1 MLDMLSWHVPYLG
14 WTRLPAEIS
23 EFEITHFF
31 SLRPEERSAVLTRY
45 RDSLRLGAALQIG
58 FLKMCGRPLD
68 AIQRVPADLL
78 KHLGEQ
84 IEIAAPT
91 IATLRALYLK
101 RRRTLYEHQ
110 RWAMDLLGVIRFEPT
125 DTEKLLPSLCDVARA
140 GVSGDHLLTATRK
153 LLYEARFVIPG
164 TRRLSNLMQA
174 AVSRVEHD
182 ASSMIERMIPVRIR
196 NQWLDALSAPADPE
210 RRMALLEYLQEP
222 PAKFS
227 PSTIERQSGKV
238 TELRNLGVDTD
249 KTDMVPALLQS
260 YAQGMRKRRPSR
272 FHQLQEPRRTL
283 ELVAFMRYALL
294 EHTDTL
300 VRLLDRRVARL
311 WGRAS
316 EEARRTREQ
325 GSATNL
331 FVDGIRSA
339 LATASGSSEE
349 RLSAITSLL
358 ADLDAGRLKPKS
370 IAARQR
376 DILVGQ
382 IAQIRPLLKAYL
394 ALDLRSRETD
404 RWTVLIKEWRQ
415 TFALELSGLSE
426 AMCPP
431 KSRAWAALAADRNSL
446 KARQAAEA
454 QTLWEIRQSLRRGS
468 LYVPHSLSYRDKQ
481 MLFDTAGTTVRAPG
495 SQRPLPEV
503 LEQLFATMEVGLD
516 HLDEA
521 VWFEHLKIDG
531 TKIHQHPLAPQ
542 EAPEELESIREELYA
557 SLPTV
562 HLPELMMAIDSEIR
576 FSWILLGREPAD
588 DQELLYVYAALLGH
602 AMDLTA
608 QRVSLMTPGL
618 SVAGLTSA
626 LQLLEDGPAMR
637 RANAAAVEFMHAHPV
652 AAAWGDSKDCA
663 ADAMSLDVSRHVWVA
678 RTDPKRR
685 TWSTASYVHTLGRHG
700 IGYDQPITITQR
712 QPGAA
717 IEGALR
723 QTLAPIQQIFT
734 DTHGYTAWAMGL
746 AKHVGYDLCPRLK
759 SFPDRRLHVPRGNRI
774 TIPECLK
781 DVVLAD
787 ISVEDIKNGWAEFSS
802 VCDAVAAGRISAVL
816 ACERF
821 GSASRGEKAYK
832 AGHAYGLLLRT
843 LHLCDTLTLEE
854 FRRETLRALNH
865 NERTHALQRQIRH
878 DGSGSRRGRRTEEL
892 IAQSGALALVT
903 NLVMAWNTHQI
914 QATLDRWRAQGRE
927 IDPHILHHI
936 TPMGFEGINFGGIL
950 VFPLE
955 RYRSRLLPSSPP
967 PPTTMVA

>member
-1 MLDMLSWHVPYLG
+1 MLAWHVPYLG
-14 WTRLPAEIS
+14 WTRLPAEVS

-31 SLRPEERSAVLTRY
+31 SLRAEVRSAVSTRY

-68 AIQRVPADLL
+68 AVQRVPADLL

-84 IEIAAPT
+84 LEIPAPT

-110 RWAMDLLGVIRFEPT
+110 RWAMEFLGMIRFEPT
-125 DTEKLLPSLCDVARA
+125 DTEMLLPSLCDVVRA
-140 GVSGDHLLTATRK
+140 GVNGAHLMTASRK
-153 LLYEARFVIPG
+153 LLYEHRFVIPG

-182 ASSMIERMIPVRIR
+182 TVSTIERSIPVLIR
-196 NQWLDALSAPADPE
+196 NRWLDALCGFADPE
-210 RRMALLEYLQEP
+210 RKMTLLEYLQEP
-222 PAKFS
+222 PVTFS
-227 PSTIERQSGKV
+227 PSAIERQSEKV
-238 TELRNLGVDTD
+238 AELLKLGTD
-249 KTDMVPALLQS
+249 AYKIDMPPVLLHS

-300 VRLLDRRVARL
+300 IRLLDRRVARL

-316 EEARRTREQ
+316 ETARRTREE

-331 FVDGIRSA
+331 FVDGVRSA
-339 LATASGSSEE
+339 LAAASASPEA
-349 RLSAITSLL
+349 RIATITSLL

-376 DILVGQ
+376 EILVGQ

-394 ALDLRSRETD
+394 GLDLRSREAD
-404 RWTVLIKEWRQ
+404 RWPVLIKAWRQ
-415 TFALELSGLSE
+415 SFELELSGMRE

-431 KSRAWAALAADRNSL
+431 KSRAWDALSVDRNSL
-446 KARQAAEA
+446 RARQAAEV
-454 QTLWEIRQSLRRGS
+454 QMLWEIRQALRRGS

-481 MLFDTAGTTVRAPG
+481 VLFDTTGSTVRAPG
-495 SQRPLPEV
+495 SQRSLPEV
-503 LEQLFATMEVGLD
+503 LEQLFANLEVGLE

-542 EAPEELESIREELYA
+542 EAPEGLESVREDLYA

-588 DQELLYVYAALLGH
+588 EQELLYVYAALLGH

-618 SVAGLTSA
+618 SVSGLSSA
-626 LQLLEDGPAMR
+626 LQVLEDGQTMR

-652 AAAWGDSKDCA
+652 AGAWGDARDCA
-663 ADAMSLDVSRHVWVA
+663 ADAMSLDVSRQVWVA

-734 DTHGYTAWAMGL
+734 DTHGYSAWAMGL
-746 AKHVGYDLCPRLK
+746 AKQEGYDLCPRLK
-759 SFPDRRLHVPRGNRI
+759 SFPDRRLHVPKGNRI
-774 TIPECLK
+774 QIPESLK

-787 ISVEDIKNGWAEFSS
+787 ISIKDIENGWKEFSA
-802 VCDAVAAGRISAVL
+802 VCNAVAAGRISAVL

-821 GSASRGEKAYK
+821 GSASRGEKAHK

-843 LHLCDTLTLEE
+843 LHLCDTLTLQE

-865 NERTHALQRQIRH
+865 NERTHSLQRQIRR
-878 DGSGSRRGRRTEEL
+878 DGSGSRRGRRGEEL

-903 NLVMAWNTHQI
+903 NLVMAWNTHQM
-914 QATLDRWRAQGRE
+914 QAILDCWRAQGPQ
-927 IDPHILHHI
+927 IDPQILHHI

-950 VFPLE
+950 VFPME

-967 PPTTMVA
+967 RSTPMVA

>member
-1 MLDMLSWHVPYLG
+1 MLAWHVPYLG
-14 WTRLPAEIS
+14 WTRLPADVS

-31 SLRPEERSAVLTRY
+31 SLQPEERSAVLTRY

-68 AIQRVPADLL
+68 AVQRVPADLL

-84 IEIAAPT
+84 IEVPAPT

-110 RWAMDLLGVIRFEPT
+110 RWAMDFLGMIRFEPT
-125 DTEKLLPSLCDVARA
+125 DTDKLLASLGDVVRA

-153 LLYEARFVIPG
+153 LLYEKRFVIPG

-174 AVSRVEHD
+174 AVSSVEHD
-182 ASSMIERMIPVRIR
+182 ALSMIERVIPVLIR
-196 NQWLDALSAPADPE
+196 NRWLDALSEITDPE
-210 RRMALLEYLQEP
+210 HRMTLLEYMQEP
-222 PAKFS
+222 PAKSS
-227 PSTIERQSGKV
+227 PGTIDRQSDKV
-238 TELRNLGVDTD
+238 GRLRDLGVDCY
-249 KTDMVPALLQS
+249 KTTMVPALLQS

-283 ELVAFMRYALL
+283 ELVAFMQYALF
-294 EHTDTL
+294 EHTDNL
-300 VRLLDRRVARL
+300 IRLIDRRVARL

-316 EEARRTREQ
+316 EEARRRRGEE
-325 GSATNL
+325 SATHV
-331 FVDGIRSA
+331 FVAGVRTT
-339 LATASGSSEE
+339 LATTG
-349 RLSAITSLL
+349 LSAESRIADITALL
-358 ADLDAGRLKPKS
+358 GELDAGRLKPKS

-376 DILVGQ
+376 ELLVGQ
-382 IAQIRPLLKAYL
+382 IAQIRPLLKALL
-394 ALDLRSRETD
+394 ALDLRSREAD
-404 RWTVLIKEWRQ
+404 RWTVRIKAWRQ
-415 TFALELSGLSE
+415 TFELELSGMSAE
-426 AMCPP
+426 MCPP
-431 KSRAWAALAADRNSL
+431 KSRAWAALGLDRQSL
-446 KARQAAEA
+446 SARNAAEV
-454 QTLWEIRQSLRRGS
+454 QILWEIRQGLRRGS
-468 LYVPHSLSYRDKQ
+468 LFVPHSLSYRDKEI
-481 MLFDTAGTTVRAPG
+481 LFDTTGTTVRAPG
-495 SQRPLPEV
+495 CQRPLPE
-503 LEQLFATMEVGLD
+503 LLDQLCANIEVGLE

-521 VWFEHLKIDG
+521 VWFEHLRIDG

-542 EAPEELESIREELYA
+542 ETPPDLEATREELYA

-562 HLPELMMAIDSEIR
+562 HLPDLIMAIDSETR
-576 FSWILLGREPAD
+576 FSWILLGREPANE
-588 DQELLYVYAALLGH
+588 QELLYVYAALLGH
-602 AMDLTA
+602 AMDLSA
-608 QRVSLMTPGL
+608 QRLSLMTPGL
-618 SVAGLTSA
+618 SVSGLTSA
-626 LQLLEDGPAMR
+626 MQMLEDGPALR
-637 RANAAAVEFMHAHPV
+637 RANAAVVEFMHAHAV
-652 AAAWGDSKDCA
+652 ASMWGSPKDCA
-663 ADAMSLDVSRHVWVA
+663 ADAMSLDASRHIWVA

-685 TWSTASYVHTLGRHG
+685 TWSTATYVHTLGRHG

-723 QTLAPIQQIFT
+723 QTLAPIQTIFT
-734 DTHGYTAWAMGL
+734 DTHGYSAWAMGL
-746 AKHVGYDLCPRLK
+746 AKKEGFDLCPRLK

-774 TIPECLK
+774 KIPESLK

-787 ISVEDIKNGWAEFSS
+787 ISFKDIENGWAEFSA

-843 LHLCDTLTLEE
+843 LHLCDTLTLED

-865 NERTHALQRQIRH
+865 NERTHTLQRQIRR
-878 DGSGSRRGRRTEEL
+878 DGAGSRRGRRAEEL

-903 NLVMAWNTHQI
+903 NVVMAWNTHQM
-914 QATLDRWRAQGRE
+914 QATLDRWRAQGRP
-927 IDPHILHHI
+927 IDPKILHHI
-936 TPMGFEGINFGGIL
+936 TPMGFESINFGGIL

-955 RYRSRLLPSSPP
+955 RYRARLMPSSAP
-967 PPTTMVA
+967 PPTVMSA

>member
-1 MLDMLSWHVPYLG
+1 MLAWHVPYLG
-14 WTRLPAEIS
+14 WTRLPAEVS

-31 SLRPEERSAVLTRY
+31 SLRMEERSAVLTRY

-58 FLKMCGRPLD
+58 FLRMCGRPLD

-78 KHLGEQ
+78 THLGEQ
-84 IEIAAPT
+84 LEISAPT

-110 RWAMDLLGVIRFEPT
+110 RWAMEFLGMIRFEPT
-125 DTEKLLPSLCDVARA
+125 DTDRLLPSLCDVVRA

-153 LLYEARFVIPG
+153 LLYENRFVIPG

-174 AVSRVEHD
+174 AVSSVEQNTL
-182 ASSMIERMIPVRIR
+182 SKIERSIPVLIR
-196 NQWLDALSAPADPE
+196 NRWFDALCGFADPE
-210 RRMALLEYLQEP
+210 RTMTLLEYLQEP

-238 TELRNLGVDTD
+238 RQLLNVGTDTYKVDIAP
-249 KTDMVPALLQS
+249 VLLQS
-260 YAQGMRKRRPSR
+260 YAQGMRKRRPAR

-300 VRLLDRRVARL
+300 ICLLDRRVARL

-316 EEARRTREQ
+316 DEARRTREQ
-325 GSATNL
+325 GSATHL
-331 FVDGIRSA
+331 FVDGVRSA
-339 LATASGSSEE
+339 LADASASSED
-349 RLSAITSLL
+349 RVATVTSLL
-358 ADLDAGRLKPKS
+358 ADLDAGRLKSKS

-376 DILVGQ
+376 EILVGQ

-394 ALDLRSRETD
+394 ALDLRSREAG
-404 RWTVLIKEWRQ
+404 RWPVLITTWRQ
-415 TFALELSGLSE
+415 TFELELSGMSE
-426 AMCPP
+426 EMCPP
-431 KSRAWAALAADRNSL
+431 KSRAWAALSADLNSL
-446 KARQAAEA
+446 KSRQAAEA
-454 QTLWEIRQSLRRGS
+454 QILWEIRQALRRGS

-481 MLFDTAGTTVRAPG
+481 VLFDTTGTSVRAPG
-495 SQRPLPEV
+495 SQRRLPEV
-503 LEQLFATMEVGLD
+503 LEQLFANLEVGFE

-531 TKIHQHPLAPQ
+531 TKIHQHSLAPQ
-542 EAPEELESIREELYA
+542 HAPAELESIREELYA

-608 QRVSLMTPGL
+608 QRISLMTPGL
-618 SVAGLTSA
+618 SVEGLMSA
-626 LQLLEDGPAMR
+626 LQFLEDGRTMR
-637 RANAAAVEFMHAHPV
+637 RANAATVEFMHAHPL
-652 AAAWGDSKDCA
+652 AGTWGDSKDCA
-663 ADAMSLDVSRHVWVA
+663 ADAMSLDVSRQVWVA

-734 DTHGYTAWAMGL
+734 DTHGYSAWAMGL
-746 AKHVGYDLCPRLK
+746 AKQLGYDLCPRLK

-774 TIPECLK
+774 KIPTSLE

-787 ISVEDIKNGWAEFSS
+787 ISIEDIENGWTEFSA

-821 GSASRGEKAYK
+821 GSASRGERAYK

-865 NERTHALQRQIRH
+865 NERTHSLQRQIRR
-878 DGSGSRRGRRTEEL
+878 DGAGSRRGRRAEEL

-903 NLVMAWNTHQI
+903 NLVMAWNTHQM
-914 QATLDRWRAQGRE
+914 QVTLDRWRKQNRE
-927 IDPHILHHI
+927 IDPQILHHI

-950 VFPLE
+950 VFPVE

-967 PPTTMVA
+967 PATTLVA

>member
-1 MLDMLSWHVPYLG
+1 MLNWHVPYLG
-14 WTRLPAEIS
+14 WTRLPAEVS

-31 SLRPEERSAVLTRY
+31 SLRAEERSAVLTRY
-45 RDSLRLGAALQIG
+45 RDSLRLAAALQIG

-84 IEIAAPT
+84 LEIAAPT
-91 IATLRALYLK
+91 IATLRALYMK

-110 RWAMDLLGVIRFEPT
+110 RWAMEFLGMIRFEPT
-125 DTEKLLPSLCDVARA
+125 DTDKLLPSLCDVVRA
-140 GVSGDHLLTATRK
+140 GVGGDHLLTATRK
-153 LLYEARFVIPG
+153 LLHERRFVIPG

-174 AVSRVEHD
+174 AVSKVEHD
-182 ASSMIERMIPVRIR
+182 ALSAIERRIPVLIR
-196 NQWLDALSAPADPE
+196 NQWLDGLSRLADPE
-210 RRMALLEYLQEP
+210 RKATLLEYLQEP

-227 PSTIERQSGKV
+227 PTTIDRQSRKV
-238 TELRNLGVDTD
+238 AALRNLGVDTY
-249 KTDMVPALLQS
+249 KTDMAPALLQS
-260 YAQGMRKRRPSR
+260 YAQDMRKRRPSR

-294 EHTDTL
+294 EHTDNL
-300 VRLLDRRVARL
+300 IRLLDRRVARL

-316 EEARRTREQ
+316 EEARRTRKE
-325 GSATNL
+325 GSASNL
-331 FVDGIRSA
+331 FVDAVRSA
-339 LATASGSSEE
+339 LATASESFDE
-349 RLSAITSLL
+349 RIATITSLL
-358 ADLDAGRLKPKS
+358 ADLDAGRLKPKT

-394 ALDLRSRETD
+394 ALDLRSREAD
-404 RWTVLIKEWRQ
+404 RWADLIEAWRL
-415 TFALELSGLSE
+415 TFRLELSGMSE
-426 AMCPP
+426 EMCPP
-431 KSRAWAALAADRNSL
+431 KSRAWAALSVDLKSL

-454 QTLWEIRQSLRRGS
+454 QMLWEIRQALRRGS
-468 LYVPHSLSYRDKQ
+468 LYVPHSLSYREKQ
-481 MLFDTAGTTVRAPG
+481 VLFDTTGTTVRAPG
-495 SQRPLPEV
+495 SQRLLPEV
-503 LEQLFATMEVGLD
+503 LAQLFANLEVGLE

-521 VWFEHLKIDG
+521 VWFEHVKIDG

-542 EAPEELESIREELYA
+542 EAPAELDSIREELYA
-557 SLPTV
+557 NLPTV
-562 HLPELMMAIDSEIR
+562 HLPELMMAMDSEIR

-588 DQELLYVYAALLGH
+588 EQELLYVYAALLGH
-602 AMDLTA
+602 AMDLSA
-608 QRVSLMTPGL
+608 QRVTLMTPGL
-618 SVAGLTSA
+618 SVDGLTNA
-626 LQLLEDGPAMR
+626 LQLLEDGQTMR
-637 RANAAAVEFMHAHPV
+637 RANAAAVEFIHTHAV
-652 AAAWGDSKDCA
+652 AQAWGDTKDCA

-734 DTHGYTAWAMGL
+734 DTHGYSAWAMGL
-746 AKHVGYDLCPRLK
+746 SKQCGYDLCPRLK
-759 SFPDRRLHVPRGNRI
+759 SFPDRRLHVPKGDRI
-774 TIPECLK
+774 KIPESLK

-787 ISVEDIKNGWAEFSS
+787 ISIEDIENGWSEFSA

-865 NERTHALQRQIRH
+865 NERTHSLQRQIRR
-878 DGSGSRRGRRTEEL
+878 DGPGSRRGRRNEEL

-903 NLVMAWNTHQI
+903 NLVMAWNTHHM
-914 QATLDRWRAQGRE
+914 QATLDRWRVQNRE
-927 IDPHILHHI
+927 IDPQILHHI
-936 TPMGFEGINFGGIL
+936 TPMGFDGINFGGIL

-955 RYRSRLLPSSPP
+955 RYRSRLLPSSPQ

>member
-1 MLDMLSWHVPYLG
+1 MLAWHVPYLG
-14 WTRLPAEIS
+14 WTRLPAEVS

-31 SLRPEERSAVLTRY
+31 SLRAEERSAVLSRY

-68 AIQRVPADLL
+68 AIQRVPPDLL

-84 IEIAAPT
+84 LEVPAPT

-110 RWAMDLLGVIRFEPT
+110 RWAMEFLGMIRFEAT
-125 DTEKLLPSLCDVARA
+125 DTIRLLPSLCDVVRA
-140 GVSGDHLLTATRK
+140 GVSGDHLVTATRK
-153 LLYEARFVIPG
+153 LLYENRFVIPG
-164 TRRLSNLMQA
+164 SRRLSNLVQTTVA
-174 AVSRVEHD
+174 SVEHETLRR
-182 ASSMIERMIPVRIR
+182 IELSIPVLIR
-196 NQWLDALSAPADPE
+196 NRWLDALSGFADPA
-210 RRMALLEYLQEP
+210 RKLTLLEYLQEP

-227 PSTIERQSGKV
+227 PSTIERESGKV
-238 TELRNLGVDTD
+238 SELLNLGIDTYKVD
-249 KTDMVPALLQS
+249 MAPVLLQS

-300 VRLLDRRVARL
+300 IRLLDRRVARL

-316 EEARRTREQ
+316 EEARRTREE

-331 FVDGIRSA
+331 FIDVVRST
-339 LATASGSSEE
+339 LATASASSEE
-349 RLSAITSLL
+349 RIATITSLL

-376 DILVGQ
+376 EILVRQ

-394 ALDLRSRETD
+394 ALDLRSREAD
-404 RWTVLIKEWRQ
+404 RWPVLIQAWRL
-415 TFALELSGLSE
+415 TFRLELSGMSE
-426 AMCPP
+426 EMCPP
-431 KSRAWAALAADRNSL
+431 KSRAWAVLSVDRNSL
-446 KARQAAEA
+446 GARQAAEA
-454 QTLWEIRQSLRRGS
+454 QILWEIRQALRRGS
-468 LYVPHSLSYRDKQ
+468 LYVPHSLSYREKQ
-481 MLFDTAGTTVRAPG
+481 VLFDTAGTTVRSPG
-495 SQRPLPEV
+495 SQRLLPEV
-503 LEQLFATMEVGLD
+503 LEQLFANLQVGLE

-531 TKIHQHPLAPQ
+531 TKIHAHPLAPQ

-557 SLPTV
+557 SLPAV

-588 DQELLYVYAALLGH
+588 EQELLYVYAALLGH
-602 AMDLTA
+602 AMDLTV
-608 QRVSLMTPGL
+608 QRMSLMTPGL
-618 SVAGLTSA
+618 SVGGLTSA
-626 LQLLEDGPAMR
+626 LQLLEDGQTMR
-637 RANAAAVEFMHAHPV
+637 RANAATVEFMHAHPV
-652 AAAWGDSKDCA
+652 AGAWGDAKDCA

-734 DTHGYTAWAMGL
+734 DTHGYSAWAMGL
-746 AKHVGYDLCPRLK
+746 AKHVGYDC
-759 SFPDRRLHVPRGNRI
+759 
-774 TIPECLK
+774 
-781 DVVLAD
+781 
-787 ISVEDIKNGWAEFSS
+787 
-802 VCDAVAAGRISAVL
+802 
-816 ACERF
+816 
-821 GSASRGEKAYK
+821 
-832 AGHAYGLLLRT
+832 
-843 LHLCDTLTLEE
+843 
-854 FRRETLRALNH
+854 
-865 NERTHALQRQIRH
+865 
-878 DGSGSRRGRRTEEL
+878 
-892 IAQSGALALVT
+892 
-903 NLVMAWNTHQI
+903 
-914 QATLDRWRAQGRE
+914 
-927 IDPHILHHI
+927 
-936 TPMGFEGINFGGIL
+936 
-950 VFPLE
+950 
-955 RYRSRLLPSSPP
+955 
-967 PPTTMVA
+967 

>member
-1 MLDMLSWHVPYLG
+1 MLAWHVPYLG
-14 WTRLPAEIS
+14 WTRLPADVS

-31 SLRPEERSAVLTRY
+31 SLRAEERSAVLTRY

-68 AIQRVPADLL
+68 AIQHVPADLL
-78 KHLGEQ
+78 QHLGEQ
-84 IEIAAPT
+84 LEIPAPT

-110 RWAMDLLGVIRFEPT
+110 RWAMEFLGMIRFEPMDT
-125 DTEKLLPSLCDVARA
+125 DKLLPTLCDVVRA
-140 GVSGDHLLTATRK
+140 GVTGDHLLTATRK
-153 LLYEARFVIPG
+153 LLYENRFVIPG

-174 AVSRVEHD
+174 GVSRVEHD
-182 ASSMIERMIPVRIR
+182 ALAAIERTIPVRIR
-196 NQWLDALSAPADPE
+196 NEWLDALARLANPE
-210 RRMALLEYLQEP
+210 HKMTLLEYLQEP

-238 TELRNLGVDTD
+238 TRLRELSVDTYQ
-249 KTDMVPALLQS
+249 TDMVPALLQS

-272 FHQLQEPRRTL
+272 FQQLHEPRRTL
-283 ELVAFMRYALL
+283 ELVAFMQYALL

-300 VRLLDRRVARL
+300 IRLIDRGVARL

-316 EEARRTREQ
+316 EEARGTREQ
-325 GSATNL
+325 GSATHL
-331 FVDGIRSA
+331 FVDGVRSA
-339 LATASGSSEE
+339 LARASATSDE
-349 RLSAITSLL
+349 RIAAITSLL

-370 IAARQR
+370 LAARQR

-394 ALDLRSRETD
+394 SMDLRSHEA
-404 RWTVLIKEWRQ
+404 RWPVLIKEWRQ
-415 TFALELSGLSE
+415 TFELELSGLSE
-426 AMCPP
+426 EMCPP
-431 KSRAWAALAADRNSL
+431 TSRAWAALGADCKSL
-446 KARQAAEA
+446 RARQAAEA
-454 QTLWEIRQSLRRGS
+454 QLLWEIRQALRRGS
-468 LYVPHSLSYRDKQ
+468 LYVPHSLSYRDKRI
-481 MLFDTAGTTVRAPG
+481 LFDTTGTTVRAPG
-495 SQRPLPEV
+495 SQQALPEV
-503 LEQLFATMEVGLD
+503 LEQLFANLEVGLE

-521 VWFEHLKIDG
+521 VWFEHVKIDG

-542 EAPEELESIREELYA
+542 EALPELESIREELYA
-557 SLPTV
+557 NLPNV
-562 HLPELMMAIDSEIR
+562 HLPELMMAIDSELR
-576 FSWILLGREPAD
+576 FSWILLGREPANE
-588 DQELLYVYAALLGH
+588 QELLYVYAALLGH
-602 AMDLTA
+602 AMDASA
-608 QRVSLMTPGL
+608 QRMSLMTPGL
-618 SVAGLTSA
+618 SAGGIASA
-626 LQLLEDGPAMR
+626 LQLLEDGPNMR
-637 RANAAAVEFMHAHPV
+637 RANAAAVEFMQAHPV
-652 AAAWGDSKDCA
+652 AAAWGNPKDCA
-663 ADAMSLDVSRHVWVA
+663 SDAMSMDVSRHVWVA

-685 TWSTASYVHTLGRHG
+685 TWSTATYVHTLGRHG

-723 QTLAPIQQIFT
+723 QTLAPIQRIFT
-734 DTHGYTAWAMGL
+734 DTHGYSAWAMGL
-746 AKHVGYDLCPRLK
+746 SKREGYDLCPRLK
-759 SFPDRRLHVPRGNRI
+759 SFPDRRLHVPKGNRI
-774 TIPECLK
+774 KIPDSLK

-787 ISVEDIKNGWAEFSS
+787 ISIEDIEEGWAEFSA

-865 NERTHALQRQIRH
+865 NERTHSLQRQIRH
-878 DGSGSRRGRRTEEL
+878 DGAGSRRGRRTEEL

-903 NLVMAWNTHQI
+903 NLVMAWNTHHMQR
-914 QATLDRWRAQGRE
+914 TLDRWRVQNRE
-927 IDPHILHHI
+927 IDPKILHHI

-950 VFPLE
+950 VFPVE
-955 RYRSRLLPSSPP
+955 RYWSRLLPSSPP
-967 PPTTMVA
+967 RPSTKVA

>member
-1 MLDMLSWHVPYLG
+1 MLSWHVSYLG
-14 WTRLPAEIS
+14 WTRLPADVS
-23 EFEITHFF
+23 EFEIAHFF
-31 SLRPEERSAVLTRY
+31 SLRAEERGAVLTRY

-58 FLKMCGRPLD
+58 FLKMSGRPLD

-84 IEIAAPT
+84 FEIPSPT

-110 RWAMDLLGVIRFEPT
+110 RWAMELLGMIRFETT
-125 DTEKLLPSLCDVARA
+125 DTDKLLPSLCDVIRT

-153 LLYEARFVIPG
+153 LLYENRFVIPG
-164 TRRLSNLMQA
+164 NRRLSNLMQA
-174 AVSRVEHD
+174 AVSSVEHD
-182 ASSMIERMIPVRIR
+182 ALSAIERAIPVPIR
-196 NQWLDALSAPADPE
+196 NRWLDALSGLADPE
-210 RRMALLEYLQEP
+210 QKVTLLEYLQEP

-238 TELRNLGVDTD
+238 SKLRDLGVDTY
-249 KTDMVPALLQS
+249 KTDMAPALLHS

-300 VRLLDRRVARL
+300 IRLIDRRVARL

-316 EEARRTREQ
+316 EEARGTREE

-331 FVDGIRSA
+331 FVDAVRSA
-339 LATASGSSEE
+339 LARASAPSEE
-349 RLSAITSLL
+349 CIATITSLL

-382 IAQIRPLLKAYL
+382 IPQIRPLLQAYL
-394 ALDLRSRETD
+394 ALDLRSREAD
-404 RWTVLIKEWRQ
+404 RWPVLIQAWRL
-415 TFALELSGLSE
+415 TFRLELSGMSE
-426 AMCPP
+426 EMCPP
-431 KSRAWAALAADRNSL
+431 KSRAWVTLAADRNSL

-454 QTLWEIRQSLRRGS
+454 QLLWEIRQALRRGS

-481 MLFDTAGTTVRAPG
+481 TLFDTKGTTVRAPG
-495 SQRPLPEV
+495 SGRALPEV
-503 LEQLFATMEVGLD
+503 LEQLFANLKVGLE

-542 EAPEELESIREELYA
+542 EAPEELDSIREEIYA
-557 SLPTV
+557 NLPNV

-588 DQELLYVYAALLGH
+588 ERELLYIYAGLLGH

-618 SVAGLTSA
+618 SVGGLTSA
-626 LQLLEDGPAMR
+626 LQLLEDGQTMR
-637 RANAAAVEFMHAHPV
+637 RANAAAVEFMHAHPL
-652 AAAWGDSKDCA
+652 ARAWGDSKDCA
-663 ADAMSLDVSRHVWVA
+663 ADAISLDVSRQVWVA

-734 DTHGYTAWAMGL
+734 DTHGYSAWAMGL

-759 SFPDRRLHVPRGNRI
+759 SFPDRRLHVPKGNRI
-774 TIPECLK
+774 EIPESLK

-787 ISVEDIKNGWAEFSS
+787 ISIEDIENGWTEFSA
-802 VCDAVAAGRISAVL
+802 VCDAVVAGRISAVL

-832 AGHAYGLLLRT
+832 AGRAYGLLLRT

-865 NERTHALQRQIRH
+865 NERTHSLQRQIRH

-903 NLVMAWNTHQI
+903 NLVMAWNTHQM
-914 QATLDRWRAQGRE
+914 QATLDRWRAQGRQ
-927 IDPHILHHI
+927 IDPQILHHI

-950 VFPLE
+950 VFPVE
-955 RYRSRLLPSSPP
+955 RYRSRLLPSSPS

>member
-1 MLDMLSWHVPYLG
+1 MLAWHVPYLG
-14 WTRLPAEIS
+14 WTRLPADVS

-31 SLRPEERSAVLTRY
+31 SLRVEERSAVLTRY

-78 KHLGEQ
+78 NHLGGQ
-84 IEIAAPT
+84 LEILAPT
-91 IATLRALYLK
+91 IATFRALYLK

-110 RWAMDLLGVIRFEPT
+110 RWAMDFLGMIRFDPT
-125 DTEKLLPSLCDVARA
+125 DTDRLLPSLCDVVRA
-140 GVSGDHLLTATRK
+140 GVSGNHLLTATRK
-153 LLYEARFVIPG
+153 LLYEHRFVIPG
-164 TRRLSNLMQA
+164 TRRLSNLMQS
-174 AVSRVEHD
+174 AVLSVEHGML
-182 ASSMIERMIPVRIR
+182 STIERSIPALIR
-196 NQWLDALSAPADPE
+196 NRWLDALSAFVDPE
-210 RRMALLEYLQEP
+210 RRMTLLEYLQEP

-238 TELRNLGVDTD
+238 TELRDLGVDTYQVD
-249 KTDMVPALLQS
+249 IAPVLLQS

-272 FHQLQEPRRTL
+272 FSQLQEPRRTL
-283 ELVAFMRYALL
+283 ELVAFMRSALL

-300 VRLLDRRVARL
+300 IRLLDRRVARL

-316 EEARRTREQ
+316 EEARRTREE
-325 GSATNL
+325 GSATHL
-331 FVDGIRSA
+331 FVDGVRSA
-339 LATASGSSEE
+339 LATASDSPEDRIAS
-349 RLSAITSLL
+349 ITSLL

-376 DILVGQ
+376 NILVGQ
-382 IAQIRPLLKAYL
+382 IAQICPLLKAYL
-394 ALDLRSRETD
+394 ALDLRSRED
-404 RWTVLIKEWRQ
+404 RWPVLIKAWRQ
-415 TFALELSGLSE
+415 TFELELSGMSE
-426 AMCPP
+426 EMCPP
-431 KSRAWAALAADRNSL
+431 TSRAWATLSKDRNSL
-446 KARQAAEA
+446 RPRQAAEA
-454 QTLWEIRQSLRRGS
+454 QILWEIRQALRRGS

-481 MLFDTAGTTVRAPG
+481 VLFDTTGTTVRAPG

-503 LEQLFATMEVGLD
+503 LEQLFANLAVGLE
-516 HLDEA
+516 HLEEA
-521 VWFEHLKIDG
+521 VWFEHLTIDG

-542 EAPEELESIREELYA
+542 QAPEELESIREELYA
-557 SLPTV
+557 SLPSI

-576 FSWILLGREPAD
+576 FSRILLGREPAD
-588 DQELLYVYAALLGH
+588 EQELLYVYAALLGH
-602 AMDLTA
+602 GMDLTA

-618 SVAGLTSA
+618 SVEGLTSA
-626 LQLLEDGPAMR
+626 LQLLEDGQTMR
-637 RANAAAVEFMHAHPV
+637 RANAAAVEFMHAHAV
-652 AAAWGDSKDCA
+652 AGAWGDSKDCA
-663 ADAMSLDVSRHVWVA
+663 ADAMSLDVSRQVWVA

-734 DTHGYTAWAMGL
+734 DTHGYSAWAMGL
-746 AKHVGYDLCPRLK
+746 SKQVGYDICPRLK
-759 SFPDRRLHVPRGNRI
+759 SFPDRRLHVPKGERI
-774 TIPECLK
+774 TIPESLK
-781 DVVLAD
+781 EVVLAD
-787 ISVEDIKNGWAEFSS
+787 ISIEDIANGWAEFSA

-821 GSASRGEKAYK
+821 GSASRGQRAYK

-865 NERTHALQRQIRH
+865 NERTHSLQRQIRR
-878 DGSGSRRGRRTEEL
+878 DGSGYRRGRRAEEL

-903 NLVMAWNTHQI
+903 NLVMAWNTHQM
-914 QATLDRWRAQGRE
+914 QATLDRWRGEGRS
-927 IDPHILHHI
+927 IDRQILHHI

-950 VFPLE
+950 VFPVD
-955 RYRSRLLPSSPP
+955 RYRSRLLPSSPSP
-967 PPTTMVA
+967 PSTMVA

>member
-1 MLDMLSWHVPYLG
+1 MLAWHVPYLG
-14 WTRLPAEIS
+14 WTRLPAEVS

-31 SLRPEERSAVLTRY
+31 SLRAEERSAVLTRY

-84 IEIAAPT
+84 LEIPPPT

-110 RWAMDLLGVIRFEPT
+110 RWAMEFLGMIRFEPT
-125 DTEKLLPSLCDVARA
+125 DTDELLPSLCDVVRA
-140 GVSGDHLLTATRK
+140 GVSGDHLLTATRN
-153 LLYEARFVIPG
+153 LLYENRFVIPG

-174 AVSRVEHD
+174 AVSSVEQD
-182 ASSMIERMIPVRIR
+182 MLSAIERTIPIPIR
-196 NQWLDALSAPADPE
+196 NRWLDALSSPADPE
-210 RRMALLEYLQEP
+210 RTMTLLEYLQEP

-227 PSTIERQSGKV
+227 PTTIERQSRKV
-238 TELRNLGVDTD
+238 AALRHLGVETY

-294 EHTDTL
+294 EHTDNL
-300 VRLLDRRVARL
+300 IRLLDRRVARL

-316 EEARRTREQ
+316 EEARRTRKE
-325 GSATNL
+325 GSASSL
-331 FVDGIRSA
+331 FVDAVRSA
-339 LATASGSSEE
+339 LAGASGSPDE
-349 RLSAITSLL
+349 RIATITSLL
-358 ADLDAGRLKPKS
+358 ADLDAGRLKPKT

-394 ALDLRSRETD
+394 ALDLRSREAD
-404 RWTVLIKEWRQ
+404 RWADLIEAWRL
-415 TFALELSGLSE
+415 TFRLELSGMSE
-426 AMCPP
+426 EMCPP
-431 KSRAWAALAADRNSL
+431 KSRAWAALSVDLKLL

-454 QTLWEIRQSLRRGS
+454 QILWEIRQALRRGS

-481 MLFDTAGTTVRAPG
+481 ILFDTTGTTVRAPG
-495 SQRPLPEV
+495 SQRLLPDV
-503 LEQLFATMEVGLD
+503 LEQLFANLEVGLE

-521 VWFEHLKIDG
+521 VWFEHVKIDG

-542 EAPEELESIREELYA
+542 EAPAVLESIREELY
-557 SLPTV
+557 SNLPTV

-588 DQELLYVYAALLGH
+588 EQELLYVYAAPLGH
-602 AMDLTA
+602 AMDLSA

-618 SVAGLTSA
+618 SVDALTNA
-626 LQLLEDGPAMR
+626 LQLLEDGQTMR
-637 RANAAAVEFMHAHPV
+637 RANSAAVEFMHAHAV
-652 AAAWGDSKDCA
+652 ARAWGDTKDCA

-685 TWSTASYVHTLGRHG
+685 KWSTASYVHTLGRHG
-700 IGYDQPITITQR
+700 IGYDQPITITER

-723 QTLAPIQQIFT
+723 QTLAPIQKIFT
-734 DTHGYTAWAMGL
+734 DTHGYSAWAMGL
-746 AKHVGYDLCPRLK
+746 SKHCGYDLCPRLK
-759 SFPDRRLHVPRGNRI
+759 SFPDRRLHVPRGSRI
-774 TIPECLK
+774 KIPESLK

-787 ISVEDIKNGWAEFSS
+787 ISIEDIENGWSEFSA
-802 VCDAVAAGRISAVL
+802 VCDGVAAGRISAML

-821 GSASRGEKAYK
+821 GSASRGDKAYQ

-865 NERTHALQRQIRH
+865 NERTHSLQRQIRR
-878 DGSGSRRGRRTEEL
+878 DGPGSRRGRRTEEL

-903 NLVMAWNTHQI
+903 NLVMAWNTHQM
-914 QATLDRWRAQGRE
+914 QATLDRWRVQNRE
-927 IDPHILHHI
+927 IDPQILHHI
-936 TPMGFEGINFGGIL
+936 TPMGFEGINFDGIL
-950 VFPLE
+950 VFPVE

-967 PPTTMVA
+967 PPSTMVA

>member
-1 MLDMLSWHVPYLG
+1 
-14 WTRLPAEIS
+14 
-23 EFEITHFF
+23 
-31 SLRPEERSAVLTRY
+31 
-45 RDSLRLGAALQIG
+45 
-58 FLKMCGRPLD
+58 MCGRPLD
-68 AIQRVPADLL
+68 AVQRVPADLL

-84 IEIAAPT
+84 LEIPAPT
-91 IATLRALYLK
+91 IATLRALYLR

-110 RWAMDLLGVIRFEPT
+110 RWAMEFLGMIRFEPT
-125 DTEKLLPSLCDVARA
+125 DTDKLLPSLCDVVRA

-153 LLYEARFVIPG
+153 LLYENRFVIPG

-174 AVSRVEHD
+174 AVASVEHD
-182 ASSMIERMIPVRIR
+182 AWSMIERSIPVRIR
-196 NQWLDALSAPADPE
+196 DRWLDSLSYLADPE
-210 RRMALLEYLQEP
+210 HRMTLLEYLQEP

-238 TELRNLGVDTD
+238 SELLDLGVDCY
-249 KTDMVPALLQS
+249 KTNMGPALLQS

-294 EHTDTL
+294 EHTDNLIRL
-300 VRLLDRRVARL
+300 VDRRVARL
-311 WGRAS
+311 WGLAS
-316 EEARRTREQ
+316 EEARRTREA
-325 GSATNL
+325 GSATNM
-331 FVDGIRSA
+331 FADGVRSA
-339 LATASGSSEE
+339 LASASGSAEE
-349 RLSAITSLL
+349 RIATITSLL

-376 DILVGQ
+376 DILVSQ

-394 ALDLRSRETD
+394 ALDLRSREAD
-404 RWTVLIKEWRQ
+404 RWSVLIKEWRQ
-415 TFALELSGLSE
+415 TFELELSGLS
-426 AMCPP
+426 ADMCPP
-431 KSRAWAALAADRNSL
+431 KSRAWAALAVDRNSL
-446 KARQAAEA
+446 RARQAAEA
-454 QTLWEIRQSLRRGS
+454 QILWEIRQALRRGS
-468 LYVPHSLSYRDKQ
+468 LFVPHSLSYRDKQ
-481 MLFDTAGTTVRAPG
+481 ILFDATGTTVRAPG
-495 SQRPLPEV
+495 SQRLLPEV
-503 LEQLFATMEVGLD
+503 LEQLFANLEVGFE

-542 EAPEELESIREELYA
+542 ETPPELESIREELYA

-562 HLPELMMAIDSEIR
+562 HLPELIIAIDSEIR
-576 FSWILLGREPAD
+576 FSWILLGREPANE
-588 DQELLYVYAALLGH
+588 QELLYVYAALLGH
-602 AMDLTA
+602 AMDLSA
-608 QRVSLMTPGL
+608 QRVGLMTPGL
-618 SVAGLTSA
+618 SVNGLSSA

-637 RANAAAVEFMHAHPV
+637 RANAAAVEFMHAHSV
-652 AAAWGDSKDCA
+652 ARAWGDSKDCA

-685 TWSTASYVHTLGRHG
+685 TWSTATYVHTLGRHG

-723 QTLAPIQQIFT
+723 QTLAPIQKIFT
-734 DTHGYTAWAMGL
+734 DTHGYSAWAMAL
-746 AKHVGYDLCPRLK
+746 SKREGYDLCPRLK

-774 TIPECLK
+774 KIPESLK

-787 ISVEDIKNGWAEFSS
+787 ISIDDIENGWTEFNA

-832 AGHAYGLLLRT
+832 TGHAYGLLLRT
-843 LHLCDTLTLEE
+843 LHLCDTLTLED

-865 NERTHALQRQIRH
+865 NERTHTLQRQIRR
-878 DGSGSRRGRRTEEL
+878 DGAGSRRGRRTEEI

-903 NLVMAWNTHQI
+903 NLVMAWNTHQM
-914 QATLDRWRAQGRE
+914 QATLDRWQAQGRQ
-927 IDPHILHHI
+927 IDSQILHHI

-950 VFPLE
+950 VFPVE
-955 RYRSRLLPSSPP
+955 RYRSRLLPSSSP